1 MALTDGA
8 HLFKEN
14 AMSENGKVILWVN
27 VPDLQTIGTLG
38 VFGSPINL
46 MVHPDLGDEWL
57 DWGVSHPTR
66 LDEMFMLL
74 RCTKERAEAIQGGL
88 EVIGKRKMK
97 RAVRTKIT
105 QREPTRDWKRCAVNK

>member
-1 MALTDGA
+1 
-8 HLFKEN
+8 
-14 AMSENGKVILWVN
+14 MSENGKVILWVN